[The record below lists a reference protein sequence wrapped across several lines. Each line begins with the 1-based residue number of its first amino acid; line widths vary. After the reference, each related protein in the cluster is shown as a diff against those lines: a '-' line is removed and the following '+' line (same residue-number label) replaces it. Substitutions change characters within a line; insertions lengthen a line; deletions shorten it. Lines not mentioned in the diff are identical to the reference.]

1 MAKPLNKRNLT
12 VAMITMNEENAVSKV
27 ITDIRRI
34 VPEAEILIVDSSHDQ
49 TAEIAES
56 LGARVIKQYPPKG
69 YGPAMDRA
77 LREGKGRAVVTLDCD
92 NTYPAE
98 DIPRL
103 ARLVLDEG
111 YDVVDGSRLNGK
123 PKAMPWLNYIANAGF
138 AMLASVLF
146 LRRLSDLHSGMRAYR
161 KSLIDEM
168 SYTAKGAAL
177 PVELLLKP
185 IQMGR
190 RVKVVHIQYR
200 ERIGPSTMN
209 PLLTSLWTLKRIIAV
224 RFSQEV
230 PVPERRNS
238 VKSPHRHH
246 SPARSAALMTTSKK
260 ETSR

>member
-1 MAKPLNKRNLT
+1 
-12 VAMITMNEENAVSKV
+12 V
-27 ITDIRRI
+27 ISDIRRI
-34 VPEAEILIVDSSHDQ
+34 VPEAEILIVDSSNDQ

-56 LGARVIKQYPPKG
+56 LGARVLKQYPPRG

-77 LREGKGRAVVTLDCD
+77 LREGTGRVVVTLDCD

-103 ARLVLDEG
+103 ARLVLDDG
-111 YDVVDGSRLNGK
+111 YDVVDGSRLKGK

-161 KSLIDEM
+161 KSLIEEM

-185 IQMGR
+185 IKMGR

-209 PLLTSLWTLKRIIAV
+209 PLLTSWWTLKRIIDV
-224 RFSQEV
+224 RFSQGV
-230 PVPERRNS
+230 PRHERRNS
-238 VKSPHRHH
+238 VERHHRHH
-246 SPARSAALMTTSKK
+246 SPARSAALMTTPKK
-260 ETSR
+260 WSR